1 MVLPSHWPVSSLYL
15 SSRHL
20 IIRTRVIPSNVFS
33 QKPLVT
39 SGKKTC
45 YIYIIY
51 IIYLIYLYMY
61 IIYILYIL
69 YIYMYIKYVLYIY
82 GLGDHTQQGECTSP

>member
-51 IIYLIYLYMY
+51 IYNIFNILIYVYYIY
-61 IIYILYIL
+61 IIYILYIYICIL
-69 YIYMYIKYVLYIY
+69 NMYYIYIYM
-82 GLGDHTQQGECTSP
+82 D